1 MRKVKRKN
9 KLSTQLLV
17 AITLSLIVSFLAI
30 MLVSRIITYF
40 IDKHPNPENLGVV
53 VYSTLAIILFLVMIV
68 TFIVTFII
76 LIRKKLLYL
85 RLISN
90 KIDKIANGEMGL
102 TIETRGKDELTQL
115 AENINYMSRE
125 LYHKFEKERM
135 LEQEKNELITN
146 VSHDL
151 RTPLT
156 SIIGY
161 LDLLKKGHYS
171 NQQQLQEYLEITYQ
185 KSNRLKMLIDELF
198 EFTRL
203 SNQDFILNKTVV
215 DIGHLLEQIVGEYI
229 PIIEKEKLTVNK
241 IIEDT
246 NFPVLMDADRLVRVF
261 DNLISNAIKYS
272 HKPSVITIILQKK
285 GNHSLFQII
294 NKVEKPPS
302 EDINK
307 LFERFY
313 MGDKARMENNGS
325 GLGLAIS
332 KRIIELHL
340 GQITANYQDNTINFQ
355 VELPLVMD
363 SETDL
368 KNS

>member
-1 MRKVKRKN
+1 MRNVKRIN
-9 KLSTQLLV
+9 KLSTQLLG

-30 MLVSRIITYF
+30 MLVSRLIGYF
-40 IDKHPNPENLGVV
+40 IDKHNPENLSIA
-53 VYSTLAIILFLVMIV
+53 VYSSLAVIIFLVLIV

-76 LIRKKLLYL
+76 LISKKLRYL
-85 RLISN
+85 KLISN

-102 TIETRGKDELTQL
+102 TIELRGKDELTQL
-115 AENINYMSRE
+115 TENVNYMSRE
-125 LYHKFEKERM
+125 LHHKFEKERT

-146 VSHDL
+146 ISHDL

-161 LDLLKKGHYS
+161 IDLLKKGHYS

-198 EFTRL
+198 EYTRL
-203 SNQDFILNKTVV
+203 SNQDFTLNKNVV
-215 DIGHLLEQIVGEYI
+215 DFGDLLEQIVGEYL
-229 PIIEKEKLTVNK
+229 PIIEKEQLLVNK
-241 IIEDT
+241 SIEDAA
-246 NFPVLMDADRLVRVF
+246 FPVLMDVDRLVRVF

-272 HKPSVITIILQKK
+272 VKPSVIMISLQKK

-313 MGDKARMENNGS
+313 VGDKARMEKNGS

-332 KRIIELHL
+332 KRILELHS
-340 GQITANYQDNTINFQ
+340 GQISADFQDNTISFQ
-355 VELPLVMD
+355 VELPLVTD
-363 SETDL
+363 YETNL